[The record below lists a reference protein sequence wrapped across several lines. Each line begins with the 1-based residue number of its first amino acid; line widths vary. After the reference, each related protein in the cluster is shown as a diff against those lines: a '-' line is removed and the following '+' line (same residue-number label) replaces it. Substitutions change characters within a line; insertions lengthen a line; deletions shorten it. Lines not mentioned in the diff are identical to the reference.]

1 MINPL
6 TGDDYNGRFYQGL
19 NQPSDHQGF
28 PDRLFFQETKIRRL
42 VVCHVWDG
50 IVKMINILTVGYY
63 KKTII
68 FVEIQMM
75 EWPHGVTL
83 VSDGIFVSVTKDVTN
98 VCCQP
103 ILKSV
108 EKKVKHKAKT

>member
-6 TGDDYNGRFYQGL
+6 TGDDYNGRFYQGFY
-19 NQPSDHQGF
+19 QPSDLQGF
-28 PDRLFFQETKIRRL
+28 PDRLFFQETKTQRL
-42 VVCHVWDG
+42 VVYPVWDG
-50 IVKMINILTVGYY
+50 IVKMINILTVGYC

-75 EWPHGVTL
+75 EWHHGVTL
-83 VSDGIFVSVTKDVTN
+83 VSDGIFVLVTKDVMN

-108 EKKVKHKAKT
+108 EKKVKHKGKT

>member
-1 MINPL
+1 M
-6 TGDDYNGRFYQGL
+6 
-19 NQPSDHQGF
+19 
-28 PDRLFFQETKIRRL
+28 
-42 VVCHVWDG
+42 VCPVWDG
-50 IVKMINILTVGYY
+50 IVKMINILTVGYC

-75 EWPHGVTL
+75 EWHHGVTL
-83 VSDGIFVSVTKDVTN
+83 GSDGIFVLVTKDVTN

-108 EKKVKHKAKT
+108 EKKVKHKGKT